1 MKKTDTNARDASH
14 LVQKVNKAK
23 RKKLKKKLSS
33 INKMEGDDHMEN
45 QQKSI
50 SVKLSKARLV
60 SGISVFVVGQLT
72 TLLIPLVSASSL
84 SPVWKTTLSGILFF
98 VTPQLAI
105 FVAIAIFGKSGYDHL
120 KGFVFSWLKKYLMPD
135 QIGPVRHFIGLVM
148 FVLPLLFGWMEPYCG
163 PLIPGYI
170 AHKVWFCA
178 GSDLMFTLSFLVL
191 GREFWDKIRSLF
203 IYDAGNKV

>member
-1 MKKTDTNARDASH
+1 MK
-14 LVQKVNKAK
+14 
-23 RKKLKKKLSS
+23 
-33 INKMEGDDHMEN
+33 GDDRMEN

-72 TLLIPLVSASSL
+72 TLLIPLVTASGL

-120 KGFVFSWLKKYLMPD
+120 KGFVFSWLKKHVVPD
-135 QIGPVRHFIGLVM
+135 QVGPVRYSIGLIM
-148 FVLPLLFGWMEPYCG
+148 FVLPLLFGWVEPYCG
-163 PLIPGYI
+163 RLIPGYV
-170 AHKVWFCA
+170 AHQVWFCV
-178 GSDLMFTLSFLVL
+178 GGDLMFASSFLVL
-191 GREFWDKIRSLF
+191 GGEFWDKLRGLF
-203 IYDAGNKV
+203 IYDIKNKV